1 MPIDFDLA
9 GKRALVTGG
18 SRGIGRSIALA
29 LADAGADVAV
39 TSRTG
44 RAGNPVADEIR
55 HRGHRT
61 LSLLL
66 DVRHLVSIRA
76 CFDRL
81 DSEWG
86 PLDILVNN
94 AGTNVP
100 RAIFDVGEEDWDLV
114 VDTNLKGLF
123 FVAQAAARRMV
134 DAKKPGRIVNIASQ
148 YGLVANVERV
158 SYAASKGGVVN
169 LTKALALEL
178 APHQIT
184 VNAIAPTTIDTELM
198 RSQLED
204 PSFRER
210 TLANIPLGELAKPE
224 DVASAAVF
232 LASPAASMITGH
244 TLVVDG
250 GWTAQ

>member
-1 MPIDFDLA
+1 VPIDFELA
-9 GKRALVTGG
+9 GKRVLVTGG

-44 RAGNPVADEIR
+44 RAGDPVADEIR
-55 HRGHRT
+55 RKGRRT

-81 DSEWG
+81 DGEWG
-86 PLDILVNN
+86 PLDVLVNN

-100 RAIFDVGEEDWDLV
+100 RGIFDVGEEDWDLV
-114 VDTNLKGLF
+114 LDTNLKGLF

-134 DAKKPGRIVNIASQ
+134 DGKKAGRIVNIASQ

-158 SYAASKGGVVN
+158 AYAASKGGVVN
-169 LTKALALEL
+169 LTRALALEL
-178 APHQIT
+178 APYQIT
-184 VNAIAPTTIDTELM
+184 VNAIAPTTTDTELM
-198 RSQLED
+198 RTQLDD
-204 PSFRER
+204 PDFRAR
-210 TLANIPLGELAKPE
+210 TLKNIPLGELGKPE

-232 LASPAASMITGH
+232 LSSPAASMITGH

>member
-1 MPIDFDLA
+1 MPVDFALT
-9 GKRALVTGG
+9 GKRALVTGA
-18 SRGIGRSIALA
+18 SRGIGRAIALA

-44 RAGNPVADEIR
+44 RAGDPVAAEIR
-55 HRGHRT
+55 RKGRRT

-81 DSEWG
+81 SSEWG
-86 PLDILVNN
+86 ALDILVNN

-100 RAIFDVGEEDWDLV
+100 RGIFDVGEEDWDLV
-114 VDTNLKGLF
+114 LDTNLKGLF
-123 FVAQAAARRMV
+123 FVAQTAARRMV
-134 DAKKPGRIVNIASQ
+134 DAKKAGRIVNIASQ
-148 YGLVANVERV
+148 YGLVANLERV
-158 SYAASKGGVVN
+158 AYAASKGGVVN
-169 LTKALALEL
+169 LTRALALEL
-178 APHQIT
+178 ADHQIT
-184 VNAIAPTTIDTELM
+184 VNAIAPTTIETDLM
-198 RSQLED
+198 RSQLDD
-204 PSFRER
+204 PGFRER
-210 TLANIPLGELAKPE
+210 TLRNIPLGELARPE

-232 LASPAASMITGH
+232 LASPAAAMITGH

>member
-44 RAGNPVADEIR
+44 KAGDPVAEQVR
-55 HRGHRT
+55 RKGRRT

-81 DSEWG
+81 DGEWG

-100 RAIFDVGEEDWDLV
+100 RGIFEVGEDDWDQV

-123 FVAQAAARRMV
+123 FVSQAAARRMV
-134 DAKKPGRIVNIASQ
+134 EARKPGRIVNIASQ

-158 SYAASKGGVVN
+158 AYAASKGGVVN
-169 LTKALALEL
+169 LTRALALEL
-178 APHQIT
+178 AEHQIT
-184 VNAIAPTTIDTELM
+184 VNAIAPTTIETDLM
-198 RSQLED
+198 RSQLDD
-204 PSFRER
+204 PEFRSW
-210 TLANIPLGELAKPE
+210 TLKDIPLGELAKPE